1 MNVRLDGVIAE
12 LSCDG
17 YTGRISL
24 ALLTLM
30 FKEKNTTP
38 IVLKDSTG
46 KIRRFQV
53 SETFAT
59 FFEKH
64 PELLL

>member
-24 ALLTLM
+24 ALLTKM
-30 FKEKNTTP
+30 FKEKTTTP
-38 IVLKDSTG
+38 VVLKDSMG
-46 KIRRFQV
+46 RIGRFQV

-64 PELLL
+64 PEFFI